1 MYSFF
6 TIILGDYRQRTRSYS
21 FLITLAISL
30 YIAYTFVPP
39 PDAPYTTMRVGTYV
53 GTYSSAWVGYI
64 TAAMTSVFLSL
75 IGFFL
80 VTNSV
85 RKDVETEVGMIIATT
100 QVSNFRYLLS
110 KMMSNFLVLFTIV
123 VVVFLVSIGVF
134 FFRSSGEAFH
144 LASFLLP
151 YLFVTVPAMVFIS
164 ALAITAEVL
173 LGRKAVLQYIGFF
186 VLFNILMGTIQT
198 SRGSDFITW
207 FDPFGVKVVTRGLE
221 EYVANNLNGEGTVTS
236 MGFIF
241 GSKEKLNYF
250 EFTGFAWPLSFVLS
264 RFAWILFSIGL
275 VYSGAFIFHRFDVKE
290 KMKSTGKPKVIG
302 TPMPSS
308 APALS
313 LASLPP
319 ITIDY
324 SIGTFIKTELLLLVR
339 KGSRWLWLLN
349 IGMMIALTF
358 APLEIAHEFLLPIL
372 WFLQV
377 NRLSDLTTKE
387 KFHRVHHFTFAAY
400 QPLKRLLPGQLLSG
414 VLLLLAVATPL
425 LVRQV
430 VALHFL
436 SVAGI
441 VAGSVFLV
449 LLAAGL
455 GIASGGKK
463 LFEVLFFLLTYANVN
478 RVPFADYFGFHA
490 SALSVSIV
498 LTLCTLLLAI
508 SFAVRSYEIRHA

>member
-1 MYSFF
+1 MNSFF
-6 TIILGDYRQRTRSYS
+6 TMILGDYKQRTRSYS

-39 PDAPYTTMRVGTYV
+39 PDAPYTTMRVGMYV
-53 GTYSSAWVGYI
+53 GNYNAAWVGYI
-64 TAAMTSVFLSL
+64 TASMTSVFLSL

-80 VTNSV
+80 VNNSV

-110 KMMSNFLVLFTIV
+110 KMMSNLLVLLTIV
-123 VVVFLVSIGVF
+123 AVVLLVSIGVF
-134 FFRSSGEAFH
+134 FFRSPGGEFH

-164 ALAITAEVL
+164 ALAIIAEVL

-186 VLFNILMGTIQT
+186 VLFNIMLGTIQT
-198 SRGSDFITW
+198 NKGTDILTW
-207 FDPFGVKVVTRGLE
+207 LDPFGVKVVTRGLE
-221 EYVANNLNGEGTVTS
+221 EYVANNLHAEGTVTS

-241 GSKEKLNYF
+241 GSKEKLTYF
-250 EFTGFAWPLSFVLS
+250 EFNGFEWPVSFVFSRLVWMLLS
-264 RFAWILFSIGL
+264 MGL
-275 VYSGAFIFHRFDVKE
+275 VYGGAFVFHRFDVKE
-290 KMKSTGKPKVIG
+290 KMKSTGKPKALAQ
-302 TPMPSS
+302 TKHA
-308 APALS
+308 APALA

-319 ITIDY
+319 ITY
-324 SIGTFIKTELLLLVR
+324 NYGIGAFIKTELLLLIR

-349 IGMMIALTF
+349 LGMMIALTF
-358 APLEIAHEFLLPIL
+358 TPLEIAHEFLLPIL

-387 KFHRVHHFTFAAY
+387 KFHRVHHFAFAAY

-414 VLLLLAVATPL
+414 VLLLLALAAPL
-425 LVRQV
+425 LVRQMI
-430 VALHFL
+430 ALHFL
-436 SVAGI
+436 AVAGI

-455 GIASGGKK
+455 GIVSGGKK
-463 LFEVLFFLLTYANVN
+463 LFEVLFFLLTYVNVN
-478 RVPFADYFGFHA
+478 RVPFANYFGFDA
-490 SALSVSIV
+490 SVLSVSIV
-498 LTLCTLLLAI
+498 LTLSALLLTLSI
-508 SFAVRSYEIRHA
+508 AVRSYEIRHA